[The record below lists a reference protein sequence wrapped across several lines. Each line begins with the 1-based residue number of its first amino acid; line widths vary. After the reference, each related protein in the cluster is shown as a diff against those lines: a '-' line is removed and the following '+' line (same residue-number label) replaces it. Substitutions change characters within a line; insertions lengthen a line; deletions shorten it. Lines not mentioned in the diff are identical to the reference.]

1 VEKGESRFKQAP
13 LKATDAVILAT
24 LALFTVLTLVF
35 CQRITGWG
43 LLVLKNL
50 AVGVAYVA
58 FQQIAARARSRP
70 IRFALRLVPVTL
82 TYGYLFLAV
91 DKLQL
96 IVHGRF
102 LDDIVMRFESAIFG
116 VQPTLW
122 LEQFTRPAV
131 TEWMM
136 FAYMFY
142 FLMYPILCAIIYF
155 RDGEAGMEDYFFTL
169 GLTNILCDLGFI
181 LFPVAGPIAAMGDRY
196 TVPLKGY
203 LFTWLG
209 EWVRVNMQFPGGS
222 IPSPHC
228 AAATVMWAM
237 AYRYHRPVFWLLLP
251 VVLSLYVSTFYGRY
265 HYVSD
270 AVLGIATALV
280 AAKLAPA
287 LARTWERR
295 KARTAEGKT
304 LPALPVDRAAAK

>member
-1 VEKGESRFKQAP
+1 MGRDESRFKRAPFQA
-13 LKATDAVILAT
+13 ADAIILAT
-24 LALFTVLTLVF
+24 LVLFTLLTLVF
-35 CQRITGWG
+35 CLRITEWG
-43 LLVLKNL
+43 LLVAKNL

-58 FQQIAARARSRP
+58 FQQIAARTHSRQLK
-70 IRFALRLVPVTL
+70 FHLRLLPVTL

-102 LDDIVMRFESAIFG
+102 LDDVVMRIEAAIFG
-116 VQPTLW
+116 LQPTLW
-122 LEQFTRPAV
+122 LEQYTQPTV

-136 FAYMFY
+136 FTYMFY
-142 FLMYPILCAIIYF
+142 FLMYPILCAIIF
-155 RDGEAGMEDYFFTL
+155 FQDGEAAMEDYFFTL
-169 GLTNILCDLGFI
+169 GLTNILCNLGFI
-181 LFPVAGPIAAMGDRY
+181 LFPVAGPIAAIGDQY

-209 EWVRVNMQFPGGS
+209 EWVRTNWQFPGGS

-237 AYRYHRPVFWLLLP
+237 AYRYHRLAFWLLLP

-287 LARTWERR
+287 LARTWARR
-295 KARTAEGKT
+295 RT
-304 LPALPVDRAAAK
+304 

>member
-1 VEKGESRFKQAP
+1 VGRDESRFKRAP
-13 LKATDAVILAT
+13 FQATDAIILAT
-24 LALFTVLTLVF
+24 LALFTLLTLVF

-43 LLVLKNL
+43 LLVAKNL

-58 FQQIAARARSRP
+58 FQQIAARTRSRQLK
-70 IRFALRLVPVTL
+70 FALRLLPVTL

-102 LDDIVMRFESAIFG
+102 LDDVVMRIEAAIFG
-116 VQPTLW
+116 LQPTLW
-122 LEQFTRPAV
+122 LEQYTTPVV

-142 FLMYPILCAIIYF
+142 FLMYPILCAIIF
-155 RDGEAGMEDYFFTL
+155 FQDGEAAMEDYFFTL

-181 LFPVAGPIAAMGDRY
+181 LFPVAGPIAAMGDQY

-209 EWVRVNMQFPGGS
+209 EWVRTNWQFPGGS

-237 AYRYHRPVFWLLLP
+237 AYRYHRPAFRLLLP

-280 AAKLAPA
+280 AAKLAPS

-295 KARTAEGKT
+295 KA
-304 LPALPVDRAAAK
+304 

>member
-1 VEKGESRFKQAP
+1 VADVGRDESRFKRAP
-13 LKATDAVILAT
+13 LQATDAIILAT
-24 LALFTVLTLVF
+24 LALFTALTVVF

-43 LLVLKNL
+43 LLTLKNL
-50 AVGVAYVA
+50 AVGVAYLG
-58 FQQIAARARSRP
+58 FQQVAARTRSKP
-70 IRFALRLVPVTL
+70 LKFALRLLPVTL

-102 LDDIVMRFESAIFG
+102 LDDIVMRLEAAIFG

-122 LEQFTRPAV
+122 LEQYTKPAV

-142 FLMYPILCAIIYF
+142 FPMYPILCAIIYF

-181 LFPVAGPIAAMGDRY
+181 LFPVAGPIAAMGEHY

-209 EWVRVNMQFPGGS
+209 EWVRTSLQFPGGS

-237 AYRYHRPVFWLLLP
+237 AYRYHRLGFWLLLP
-251 VVLSLYVSTFYGRY
+251 VVLSLYVSTFYARY

-270 AVLGIATALV
+270 AVVGIATAVV
-280 AAKLAPA
+280 AAKLAPT
-287 LARTWERR
+287 LARVWKRR
-295 KARTAEGKT
+295 KT
-304 LPALPVDRAAAK
+304 

>member
-1 VEKGESRFKQAP
+1 VGSDESRYKRAP
-13 LKATDAVILAT
+13 LQATDAIILAT

-35 CQRITGWG
+35 YQRITGWG

-58 FQQIAARARSRP
+58 FQQIAARARSKP
-70 IRFALRLVPVTL
+70 LKFALRLLPVTL

-102 LDDIVMRFESAIFG
+102 LDDVVLRIEAAIFG

-122 LEQFTRPAV
+122 LEQFTKPAV

-142 FLMYPILCAIIYF
+142 FPMYPILCAIIYF

-181 LFPVAGPIAAMGDRY
+181 VFPVAGPIAAMGDRY
-196 TVPLKGY
+196 TVPLTGF
-203 LFTWLG
+203 LFTWQG
-209 EWVRVNMQFPGGS
+209 EWVRASLQFPGGS

-237 AYRYHRPVFWLLLP
+237 AYRYHRTAFWLLLP

-270 AVLGIATALV
+270 AVLGIATAL
-280 AAKLAPA
+280 AAVKMAPA
-287 LARTWERR
+287 LARAWERR
-295 KARTAEGKT
+295 KT
-304 LPALPVDRAAAK
+304 